1 MDIYF
6 KEKGITLVSLVVTIV
21 LLMILSGVFIGISS
35 NNNTALNL
43 AQDKKT
49 ETEQLLIVE
58 DIKNQLSEDPPKT
71 YDELINFLKNYGI
84 VSNADDQENAILTT
98 NRGGYQVK
106 VSEIWNVDATSPFE
120 NVTNET
126 EDNTVTY

>member
-58 DIKNQLSEDPPKT
+58 DIKNQLSEDPPK
-71 YDELINFLKNYGI
+71 LMM
-84 VSNADDQENAILTT
+84 S
-98 NRGGYQVK
+98 
-106 VSEIWNVDATSPFE
+106 
-120 NVTNET
+120 
-126 EDNTVTY
+126 